1 MKSFDGKLAVI
12 TGAGS
17 GIGRSLARA
26 LANAGCHLALSDL
39 DPASLADT
47 AALCAKAGVA
57 VSQHCVDVGDRDAM
71 MAWAR
76 DIKARHGAIHLV
88 FNNAGVSLTALA
100 ATMSI
105 DDFEWLMRV
114 NFWGVVNGTQAF
126 LPYLIESGDGHI
138 VNLSSIFGLVA
149 APTQSAYNASK
160 FAVRGYTESLR
171 MELELMRVPVSATCV
186 HPGGVATNIVNASRI
201 DPRVAELTGRDVA
214 MHRHSGNQTINVTS
228 PDAVAERILR
238 GVRRNARRVVIGRD
252 ARLVY
257 WLSACLGAAYQRIFV
272 KAYRRGSMAGGRD
285 A

>member
-26 LANAGCHLALSDL
+26 LANAGCHLALSDVE
-39 DPASLADT
+39 PAGLAET
-47 AALCAKAGVA
+47 AALCASAGVT
-57 VSQHCVDVGDRDAM
+57 VSQYRVDVGDRDAV

-76 DIKARHGAIHLV
+76 DVKARHGAIHLL

-126 LPYLIESGDGHI
+126 LPHLIESGDGHI

-171 MELELMRVPVSATCV
+171 MELELMRAPVSATCV

-201 DPRVAELTGRDVA
+201 DPRVSDLTGRDVA
-214 MHRHSGNQTINVTS
+214 MHRRSGNQTIAVTS
-228 PDAVAERILR
+228 PDEVAERILR

-252 ARLVY
+252 ARIVY
-257 WLSACLGAAYQRIFV
+257 WLAACLGAAYQRIFV
-272 KAYRRGSMAGGRD
+272 KAYRRSSMAGRRD